1 MDLVFVQQFLM
12 MKVQVLKFRYAHLN
26 VCQGAENYKIFLF
39 SISVQCSTA
48 LGKQNPQEIK

>member
-26 VCQGAENYKIFLF
+26 VCQGAEITRYFF
-39 SISVQCSTA
+39 FGA
-48 LGKQNPQEIK
+48 LLWEKYDNKEDHIEI